1 MVNNL
6 SYPLQVSPPPAHSRP
21 GSRPPTRENSPCP
34 TSGSSNS
41 ARTPPPKRW
50 KRSFDMSGAVAHAQQ
65 QPKTEPAD
73 PASQT
78 QPLPMIAENYSTS
91 ANRQQ
96 HTDFEP
102 SKQQQQ
108 AAADSADRRS
118 LPYPHS
124 MPTSPTMFERGNE
137 SRYAGLPLW

>member
-1 MVNNL
+1 
-6 SYPLQVSPPPAHSRP
+6 
-21 GSRPPTRENSPCP
+21 
-34 TSGSSNS
+34 
-41 ARTPPPKRW
+41 
-50 KRSFDMSGAVAHAQQ
+50 MSGAVAAAAAHAQQ
-65 QPKTEPAD
+65 QPKTEPGTD
-73 PASQT
+73 PAATQQ

-102 SKQQQQ
+102 SKQQQ
-108 AAADSADRRS
+108 AADSADRRS

-137 SRYAGLPLW
+137 NR

>member
-1 MVNNL
+1 
-6 SYPLQVSPPPAHSRP
+6 
-21 GSRPPTRENSPCP
+21 
-34 TSGSSNS
+34 
-41 ARTPPPKRW
+41 
-50 KRSFDMSGAVAHAQQ
+50 MSGAVAHAQQ
-65 QPKTEPAD
+65 QPKTEPAE
-73 PASQT
+73 T

-102 SKQQQQ
+102 SKQQQ
-108 AAADSADRRS
+108 ADSADRRS

-137 SRYAGLPLW
+137 SRYAVLPLW

>member
-1 MVNNL
+1 
-6 SYPLQVSPPPAHSRP
+6 
-21 GSRPPTRENSPCP
+21 
-34 TSGSSNS
+34 
-41 ARTPPPKRW
+41 
-50 KRSFDMSGAVAHAQQ
+50 MSGAVAAAAVHAQQ

-73 PASQT
+73 PATQQ

-108 AAADSADRRS
+108 ADSADRRS

-137 SRYAGLPLW
+137 SRYSM